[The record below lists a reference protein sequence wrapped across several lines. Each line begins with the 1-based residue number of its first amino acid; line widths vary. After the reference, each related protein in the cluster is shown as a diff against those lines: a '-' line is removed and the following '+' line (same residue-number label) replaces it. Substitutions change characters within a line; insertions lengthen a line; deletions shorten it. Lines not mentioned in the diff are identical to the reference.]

1 MRSVFFA
8 ALAILLLGCD
18 SEHSTSPVSES
29 VMPEEL
35 IELFKSTPIVLSDS
49 VSFYSNACNNPSF
62 QFLIPININNDSFID
77 FIAHFWCDS
86 DIPAEID
93 TKDVPDIKPRLMN
106 SGPCPT
112 CKTFYKRDPEK
123 YSHRKG
129 RTAEVAR

>member
-1 MRSVFFA
+1 MRFVFFV

-62 QFLIPININNDSFID
+62 
-77 FIAHFWCDS
+77 
-86 DIPAEID
+86 
-93 TKDVPDIKPRLMN
+93 
-106 SGPCPT
+106 
-112 CKTFYKRDPEK
+112 
-123 YSHRKG
+123 
-129 RTAEVAR
+129 